1 MIPLSWPRLWR
12 LFITAPLLQAL
23 TIGLLTSVLAKG
35 LWTFAP
41 VTFSALDWTLYDSW
55 LRVRA
60 PIATSDALSIV
71 VRDPESE
78 ERFGAMLDRAVLAQF
93 ITAVHEAGASA
104 IGIDHRLD
112 HASPSSLGGAASD
125 TLLIEALH
133 AATPVVLVHDPEPA
147 LETGGAL
154 MGHVL
159 VSTQPDRVTRRI
171 PLLSAVEGKA
181 GAGIRRRSLRSLSAT
196 AARG

>member
-12 LFITAPLLQAL
+12 LFITVPLLQAL
-23 TIGLLTSVLAKG
+23 TIGLLASVLAKG
-35 LWTFAP
+35 LWTLAP
-41 VTFSALDWTLYDSW
+41 VTFTALDWTLYDTW

-71 VRDPESE
+71 IRDPDSE

-125 TLLIEALH
+125 ALLIEALH
-133 AATPVVLVHDPEPA
+133 AAGPVVLVHDPEIV
-147 LETGGAL
+147 LETSAAIDG
-154 MGHVL
+154 
-159 VSTQPDRVTRRI
+159 TRPGFHPGRSVDTTD
-171 PLLSAVEGKA
+171 PAAV
-181 GAGIRRRSLRSLSAT
+181 RS
-196 AARG
+196 